1 MTAPVTAAYYRQSV
15 DDPDGIDRQR
25 AIVTALCSSRGWTD
39 LTEYEDNDESATPER
54 RKGKPRPAL
63 TRLWSDVEAGRVS
76 RIVVSVC
83 DRLYRHPRE
92 LEDIIDASTKHRVPI
107 VAAGGELDLSTDS
120 GRLVARILGATGRAE
135 IERKNARQKDALK
148 QAADKGAPH
157 WPRRPFGLTVPVP
170 PPEGERWSAKG
181 QPIILEPAE
190 AALIAQA
197 YDDVLAGASLHQ
209 IASDWNA
216 KGIKPPGGTIW
227 RGAQVRQL
235 LLSARNAGLRTYQG
249 EVVGQGDWPAIVP
262 VDVFDG
268 VVAILN
274 DPTRVSGK
282 SRARVYLLTGLA
294 TCGKCG
300 KPVGSAPRPGVG
312 AAYVCKTPKCHGV
325 ARLAANVDRL
335 ITGLVVARLS
345 EPDAVELLVS
355 RDAADVDDL
364 RQRAAALSAKI
375 EESRQLY
382 EDGTLTAA
390 ELRTT
395 RANLSAKLDAIS
407 AQLHD
412 TSRVEVFAGLPLGT
426 PEVADAFDAL
436 PLDRQRTVIAALVS
450 IVINPGGKGARFDPD
465 SIDTTW
471 KV

>member
-15 DDPDGIDRQR
+15 DDPDGIERQR
-25 AIVTALCSSRGWTD
+25 AIVRPLCSSRGWTD
-39 LTEYEDNDESATPER
+39 LREYEDNDESATPER
-54 RKGKPRPAL
+54 RKGTSRPELA
-63 TRLWSDVEAGRVS
+63 RLWADVEAGEVA
-76 RIVVSVC
+76 RIVVSVA

-92 LEDIIDASTKHRVPI
+92 LEDIIDFTADHKVPL
-107 VAAGGELDLSTDS
+107 VVAGGELDLATDT
-120 GRLVARILGATGRAE
+120 GRLVARVLGATARAE
-135 IERKNARQKDALK
+135 IERKNARHRDALK
-148 QAADKGAPH
+148 QAAEKGKPH

-190 AALIAQA
+190 AALIRQA
-197 YDDVLAGASLHQ
+197 YADVLAGTSLHQ
-209 IASDWNA
+209 IASDWNER
-216 KGIKPPGGTIW
+216 GITPPGGTIW

-274 DPTRVSGK
+274 DPGRVSGK

-300 KPVGSAPRPGVG
+300 QPVGSAPRPKVG

-364 RQRAAALSAKI
+364 RQRAAALNAKI

-395 RANLSAKLDAIS
+395 RANLSAKLDAINT
-407 AQLHD
+407 QLHD
-412 TSRVEVFAGLPLGT
+412 TSRVEVFQGLPLGT